1 MTDVMRGS
9 LADERSAPE
18 TGERVDTLV
27 RLRNLSIAHVLG
39 RIVAP
44 TAYLQTE
51 DEFALVLEGEAT
63 LDLLGER
70 IELAPGDWVLLPAGV
85 PHHVIT
91 SEPGTSW
98 LTVKLGPVSPASGDV
113 PTS

>member
-9 LADERSAPE
+9 LADRRNAPE

-27 RLRNLSIAHVLG
+27 QFRNLSIAHILG
-39 RIVAP
+39 RVVAP

-51 DEFALVLEGEAT
+51 DEFALVLEGGAT
-63 LDLLGER
+63 LDVLGER
-70 IELAPGDWVLLPAGV
+70 IELVSGDWVLLQAGV
-85 PHHVIT
+85 PHQVVT

-98 LTVKLGPVSPASGDV
+98 LTVKLGPDSPVSGAR
-113 PTS
+113 T